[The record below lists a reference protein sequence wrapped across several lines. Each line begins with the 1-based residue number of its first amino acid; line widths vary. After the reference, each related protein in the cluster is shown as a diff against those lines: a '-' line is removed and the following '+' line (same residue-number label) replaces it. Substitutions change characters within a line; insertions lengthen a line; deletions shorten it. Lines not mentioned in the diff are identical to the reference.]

1 MFHLIGA
8 YSVYLLSASTNQVT
22 LGAMKGTAYAAVQ
35 NNTVDASEI
44 RDSAV
49 GVGSFVVNG
58 FLNHQQ

>member
-44 RDSAV
+44 RQTTTWDV
-49 GVGSFVVNG
+49 YKPCKYWDI
-58 FLNHQQ
+58 